1 MSEKSRAQL
10 SIEATMLLGIAI
22 IVLISFV
29 NLNWERYYLAAEIGE
44 SGEARMVGE
53 LFATA
58 INNVYAN
65 GEGFSLEIG
74 SDMIDFDVLGNTS
87 STSGLSMDLPITI
100 STSSRTIIISRSM
113 ARSGMASWKTSI
125 NIFPANITRLDS
137 TADYPELTVKN
148 NGSNIIIYA
157 NSSNVDVV
165 S

>member
-1 MSEKSRAQL
+1 
-10 SIEATMLLGIAI
+10 MLLGIAV
-22 IVLISFV
+22 IVLISFA

-53 LFATA
+53 LFATT

-65 GEGFSLEIG
+65 GDGFSMELG

-87 STSGLSMDLPITI
+87 STTGLSMNLPII
-100 STSSRTIIISRSM
+100 INTSSRKIIISRSM
-113 ARSGMASWKTSI
+113 ARAGMASWNTSI
-125 NIFPANITRLDS
+125 RIFPTNITRLDNTS
-137 TADYPELTVKN
+137 DYPELTVRN
-148 NGSNIIIYA
+148 TGTQIIIYA